1 MMLISQ
7 DGHKA
12 IDTADILYYVI
23 FPLKGEADEYELM
36 VEPNRYGST
45 GEDYFGKLILFR
57 DKNLDT
63 VKHVMRFLASG
74 RFFIPSDSY
83 DGSAIEVNIN
93 NLRRH
98 GMRGVN

>member
-23 FPLKGEADEYELM
+23 FPLEGEAEEYKLM
-36 VEPNRYGST
+36 VEPNRSGST
-45 GEDYFGKLILFR
+45 AEDYFGKLILFR

-63 VKHVMRFLASG
+63 VKHVMRFLVSG
-74 RFFIPSDSY
+74 RFFIPSGEY
-83 DGSAIEVNIN
+83 GGAIEVTIED
-93 NLRRH
+93 LRRH
-98 GMRGVN
+98 GMSEVK